1 MLDKGFFR
9 ILIKELPMKYRKYIF
24 NPPSGRAAK
33 NVYGREYPTYSTFPS
48 KWASMGMRKSA
59 KDLIPK
65 GGISYADA
73 KKTGQMKRQAS
84 SFANSTAPV
93 LSGDLL
99 KDFVATNSG
108 LLSDGMGFGNI
119 TELGKVKNLE
129 KQGRAIAT
137 SDRPL
142 PKPVEK
148 WIMGEADRYSK
159 EWWKKN
165 APKGRRWDI

>member
-1 MLDKGFFR
+1 MLDKGFFK
-9 ILIKELPMKYRKYIF
+9 ILIKELPMRYRKYIF

-33 NVYGREYPTYSTFPS
+33 NVYGREYPAYST
-48 KWASMGMRKSA
+48 KY
-59 KDLIPK
+59 
-65 GGISYADA
+65 GIA